1 MPNLLRHLVDLQSY
15 APRRESPIPVPPS
28 TITIIPS
35 EGTIPHISKEKER
48 NRIRD
53 NQRRSRA
60 RKKEYVQE
68 IEQRLR
74 QRQLQGVEAS
84 AEVQQAARRVADE
97 NHKLRQL
104 LQHVGYG
111 DEVVEQYIQTGKL
124 GSPSHRGLH
133 TPNTSGSLVPE
144 KATETLEG
152 LLIPRRPSCLDI
164 QMPILPTSRHTSPD
178 RTLSYGPTPDSPVEE
193 YGSPS
198 ESVHQIHASAAVSPT
213 DFGSQ
218 QVYARAGDMKNRD
231 YAGHHHRPLT
241 VEWANT
247 HQNQSTHGISSN
259 IQGFGANQTLDYH
272 PPFPGINPS
281 AGMLPPTCGGPP
293 SVPYIAY
300 QTFHPQ
306 PPAFIAA
313 ATSHIE
319 HVSVVEADPAMEDRK
334 PQYRGHPDDHSW
346 QYNTRHN

>member
-1 MPNLLRHLVDLQSY
+1 MDNLPTL
-15 APRRESPIPVPPS
+15 S
-28 TITIIPS
+28 TQ
-35 EGTIPHISKEKER
+35 EKER

-74 QRQLQGVEAS
+74 QCQLQGVEAS

-133 TPNTSGSLVPE
+133 VSNSSGSLIPE

-152 LLIPRRPSCLDI
+152 LLVPRRPPCLDI
-164 QMPILPTSRHTSPD
+164 QMPILPTSRNTSPD

-198 ESVHQIHASAAVSPT
+198 ESVHQIHGSAVVSPT

-241 VEWANT
+241 VEWPNT

-259 IQGFGANQTLDYH
+259 VQGFGANQALEYH

-293 SVPYIAY
+293 SVPYTSF

-306 PPAFIAA
+306 PAFIAA
-313 ATSHIE
+313 STSHIG
-319 HVSVVEADPAMEDRK
+319 HVPVAEGDPAMEDRK
-334 PQYRGHPDDHSW
+334 PQYRHPEDHSW
-346 QYNTRHN
+346 SSSDPFVRSQYNTRHN